1 MKLKFNGRVSRL
13 IALAAAL
20 GVVGAAAL
28 DLFFA
33 ANEEHKCCGEG
44 CPVCAQNQSRSD
56 GLRYF
61 VPPLAA
67 RGLSALALLAHLPKF
82 NDPREVS
89 TLVEAKVK
97 LNE

>member
-1 MKLKFNGRVSRL
+1 MKQKFNGRVSRL
-13 IALAAAL
+13 IALAVAL
-20 GVVGAAAL
+20 CVVGVAAL

-61 VPPLAA
+61 APTLTA
-67 RGLSALALLAHLPKF
+67 RGLSTLVLLTYMPKF